1 MTKTT
6 IATLALCLAGLLTG
20 CDRDTA
26 EAAKRPPEAA
36 LVEATTVQS
45 GTLTRRIT
53 AVGSLRSDES
63 VTVTAEVSGRIV
75 TIGFQEGQPVRRGQ
89 LLFALDDAVDRA
101 GVAQA
106 RAALALAQRNQ
117 ERGLELFERKL
128 ISQQERDTLRAALDS
143 AAAELALAEAQL
155 AKMRISA
162 PFDAVAGLRSVSPGD
177 YVSPGQAL
185 VNLESVGDL
194 KIDFRV
200 PELALSQLAVGQ
212 ALDIRIDAYPQQL
225 FRGEVY
231 AIEPRVADATR
242 SIGLRARLPN
252 PEGQLRSGLSARV
265 VLETASIPD
274 AVLAPEQAIFPR
286 GEQQFV
292 YVIEDGKAVL
302 RPVQVGQREPGRA
315 EIVEGLKPGETLII
329 AGLQKIGAGSAVRI
343 QPAETPAGGA
353 AGTAAPR

>member
-6 IATLALCLAGLLTG
+6 TATLALCFVGLMAG
-20 CDRDTA
+20 CDKEPADTA
-26 EAAKRPPEAA
+26 RPPMEAVP
-36 LVEATTVQS
+36 VEVVTVQT
-45 GTLTRRIT
+45 GELTRRIT

-63 VTVTAEVSGRIV
+63 VTVTAEVSGRIT
-75 TIGFQEGQPVRRGQ
+75 TIGFKEGQPVRKGQ
-89 LLFALDDAVDRA
+89 LLFALDDAVNRA

-106 RAALALAQRNQ
+106 RAARALAQRNQ
-117 ERGLELFERKL
+117 ERSLELFERKL
-128 ISQQERDTLRAALDS
+128 ISQQERDTLRAALES
-143 AAAELALAEAQL
+143 ARAESALAEAQL

-200 PELALSQLAVGQ
+200 PELALSQLSTGQ

-231 AIEPRVADATR
+231 AIEPRVADTTR

-252 PEGQLRSGLSARV
+252 PDGRLRSGLSARV
-265 VLETASIPD
+265 ILETASVPN

-315 EIVEGLKPGETLII
+315 EIIQGLGPGEILIT
-329 AGLQKIGAGSAVRI
+329 AGLQKIGAGTAVRI
-343 QPAETPAGGA
+343 QTAETPAGAA
-353 AGTAAPR
+353 AGVLTQP

>member
-1 MTKTT
+1 MTKKT
-6 IATLALCLAGLLTG
+6 IATLALCLAGLLAG
-20 CDRDTA
+20 CDQDSA
-26 EAAKRPPEAA
+26 EARRPPEAA
-36 LVEATTVQS
+36 LVEAATVQT
-45 GTLTRRIT
+45 GELTRRIT

-75 TIGFQEGQPVRRGQ
+75 TIGFQEGQPVRKGQ

-106 RAALALAQRNQ
+106 RAARALAQRNQ

-128 ISQQERDTLRAALDS
+128 ISQQELDTLRATLDS
-143 AAAELALAEAQL
+143 ASAELALAEAQL

-162 PFDAVAGLRSVSPGD
+162 PFDAVAGLRAVSPGD

-185 VNLESVGDL
+185 VNLESLGDL

-231 AIEPRVADATR
+231 AIEPRVTDTTR

-265 VLETASIPD
+265 VLETANIPD
-274 AVLAPEQAIFPR
+274 AVLVPEQAIFPR

-315 EIVEGLKPGETLII
+315 EIVEGLKPGEVLIT
-329 AGLQKIGAGSAVRI
+329 AGLQKIGAGAAVRI
-343 QPAETPAGGA
+343 QPDAPAGSKQ
-353 AGTAAPR
+353 AGSGTPR